1 MKRYL
6 FIIILFICAVVPS
19 TAQYYSVN
27 YDKRTVAEMT
37 AAFASEAATEAYY
50 AEQVAKIREYYQ
62 AAEVAAAGIFTSKFL
77 DRRALTD
84 LGLWTS
90 STENYYY
97 RRIYN
102 MVSAKIMPKIWT
114 VAGMMLKSPQN
125 ALYWGSYLYK
135 VCEETKTLCYQFE
148 SIVTNSRLS
157 FKDIAFL
164 EINQELAAIFKLS
177 ELGDVDWKNLLDN
190 FSDIGSNF
198 TKDNLKEDI
207 DNLYAMGVSLA
218 SAGAGN
224 AVNTIVGNSNFNG
237 TLMDKTSSVIEIAE
251 NTYDLYNNLS
261 TNAGNTLLQF
271 VGGQDGIANLF
282 SLSNYNTTAWITDYA
297 REGMGQYYTQRWYI
311 YSVDQGSEKLC
322 DYYPPTD
329 DDAILYGD
337 HWYRISTKDPDFYPS
352 SSQREAALQ
361 NSESHAGWSRSRVQQ
376 LNNSNDGY
384 NYNIS
389 YYSSAYILSKK
400 KSGQYAKAYA
410 YEIHVT
416 KSWYRQEVKYEDVF
430 DSYSM
435 DMATFRAGLN
445 ARLTEY
451 NDNEEG
457 IRYYLGYDSKRYYQ
471 ATNAEKMAGCE
482 TATISVTCHDG
493 TKLGEGSTQYKC
505 SKCGGSVNAH
515 TKQCSMATSITS
527 DGVDTSEIDAK
538 IAETESKIASID
550 SEIARLEAENANL
563 LKLIQTSSVEDAARY
578 RQHYNANKDRI
589 SVLKSEKSTAER
601 ELAEYTQAKQEV
613 IDGENAATDDYYRI
627 PAIMQ
632 DCKNA
637 YNLSWNGAGA
647 WEGNT
652 FVRTASMPNINGTI
666 TFKATIS
673 IARKPKYFLGIKIHR
688 AIVQI
693 SWTLTTEYS
702 DTQVVAVINLD
713 PSKTDQQKADEV
725 NAKLSE
731 IAREYPSCDPT
742 VEYAKSSPVESDDTE
757 DTYHLLWSSD
767 RLDIARQIDSRL
779 TKIYADLVS
788 LEKMMHYKH
797 SIIDILRSIAPLDTD
812 QGRRLTLIEKCR
824 KRWLRHAAN
833 SAHSDTYNGKYDE
846 EDEDNEDEE

>member
-6 FIIILFICAVVPS
+6 FIIILFVCAAVPM

-37 AAFASEAATEAYY
+37 AAFSSEAATEAYY

-114 VAGMMLKSPQN
+114 VAGMMLRSPQN
-125 ALYWGSYLYK
+125 ALYWCSYLYK

-157 FKDIAFL
+157 FRDIAFL
-164 EINQELAAIFKLS
+164 EINQELAAILKLS

-198 TKDNLKEDI
+198 TKDNLKADI

-224 AVNTIVGNSNFNG
+224 AVSSIVGNSNFNG

-251 NTYDLYNNLS
+251 NTYDLYNDLS

-271 VGGQDGIANLF
+271 VGGQEGIANLF

-337 HWYRISTKDPDFYPS
+337 HWYRISTTDPDFYPS

-361 NSESHAGWSRSRVQQ
+361 NSENHAGWSRSRVQQ

-410 YEIHVT
+410 YEIPVT
-416 KSWYRQEVKYEDVF
+416 KSW
-430 DSYSM
+430 
-435 DMATFRAGLN
+435 
-445 ARLTEY
+445 
-451 NDNEEG
+451 
-457 IRYYLGYDSKRYYQ
+457 
-471 ATNAEKMAGCE
+471 
-482 TATISVTCHDG
+482 
-493 TKLGEGSTQYKC
+493 
-505 SKCGGSVNAH
+505 
-515 TKQCSMATSITS
+515 
-527 DGVDTSEIDAK
+527 
-538 IAETESKIASID
+538 
-550 SEIARLEAENANL
+550 
-563 LKLIQTSSVEDAARY
+563 
-578 RQHYNANKDRI
+578 
-589 SVLKSEKSTAER
+589 
-601 ELAEYTQAKQEV
+601 
-613 IDGENAATDDYYRI
+613 
-627 PAIMQ
+627 
-632 DCKNA
+632 
-637 YNLSWNGAGA
+637 
-647 WEGNT
+647 
-652 FVRTASMPNINGTI
+652 
-666 TFKATIS
+666 
-673 IARKPKYFLGIKIHR
+673 
-688 AIVQI
+688 
-693 SWTLTTEYS
+693 
-702 DTQVVAVINLD
+702 
-713 PSKTDQQKADEV
+713 
-725 NAKLSE
+725 
-731 IAREYPSCDPT
+731 
-742 VEYAKSSPVESDDTE
+742 
-757 DTYHLLWSSD
+757 
-767 RLDIARQIDSRL
+767 
-779 TKIYADLVS
+779 
-788 LEKMMHYKH
+788 
-797 SIIDILRSIAPLDTD
+797 
-812 QGRRLTLIEKCR
+812 
-824 KRWLRHAAN
+824 
-833 SAHSDTYNGKYDE
+833 
-846 EDEDNEDEE
+846 

>member
-6 FIIILFICAVVPS
+6 FIIILFVCAAVPM

-114 VAGMMLKSPQN
+114 VAGMMLRSPQN

-157 FKDIAFL
+157 FRDIAFL
-164 EINQELAAIFKLS
+164 EINQELAAILKLS

-198 TKDNLKEDI
+198 TKDNLKADI

-224 AVNTIVGNSNFNG
+224 AVSSIVGNSNFNG

-251 NTYDLYNNLS
+251 NTYDLYNDLS

-271 VGGQDGIANLF
+271 VGGQEGIANLF

-337 HWYRISTKDPDFYPS
+337 HWYRISTTDPDFYPS

-361 NSESHAGWSRSRVQQ
+361 NSENHAGWSRSRVQQ

-445 ARLTEY
+445 ARLADY
-451 NDNEEG
+451 NDNEDG
-457 IRYYLGYDSKRYYQ
+457 IRYYIGSDSKRYYQ

-505 SKCGGSVNAH
+505 SQCGGSVNAH

-527 DGVDTSEIDAK
+527 ESVNTSEIDAK
-538 IAETESKIASID
+538 IAETESRIASID
-550 SEIARLEAENANL
+550 TEIARLEAENSNL
-563 LKLIQTSSVEDAARY
+563 LKQIQTSSVEDAARY
-578 RQHYNANKDRI
+578 RQQYNANKDRI
-589 SVLKSEKSTAER
+589 SALKSEKSAAEK
-601 ELAEYTQAKQEV
+601 ELADYNQAKQEAV
-613 IDGENAATDDYYRI
+613 DGENAATDDYYRI

-713 PSKTDQQKADEV
+713 PSKTDQEKADEV

-731 IAREYPSCDPT
+731 IAREYPSCEPT

-757 DTYHLLWSSD
+757 DTYHLLWTSD

-812 QGRRLTLIEKCR
+812 QGRRLTLIERCR
-824 KRWLRHAAN
+824 KRWLRNAAN

-846 EDEDNEDEE
+846 EDEDDEE

>member
-6 FIIILFICAVVPS
+6 FIIILFVCAAVPM

-114 VAGMMLKSPQN
+114 VAGMMLRSPQN

-157 FKDIAFL
+157 FRDIAFL
-164 EINQELAAIFKLS
+164 EINQELAAILKLS

-198 TKDNLKEDI
+198 TKDNLKADI

-224 AVNTIVGNSNFNG
+224 AVSSIVGNSNFNG

-251 NTYDLYNNLS
+251 NTYDLYNDLS

-271 VGGQDGIANLF
+271 VGGQEGIANLF

-337 HWYRISTKDPDFYPS
+337 HWYRISTTDPDFYPS

-361 NSESHAGWSRSRVQQ
+361 NSENHAGWSRSRVQQ

-416 KSWYRQEVKYEDVF
+416 KSWYKQEVKYEDVF

-445 ARLTEY
+445 ARLADY
-451 NDNEEG
+451 NDNEDG
-457 IRYYLGYDSKRYYQ
+457 IRYYIGSDSKRYYQ

-505 SKCGGSVNAH
+505 SQCGGSVNAH

-527 DGVDTSEIDAK
+527 ESVNTSEIDAK
-538 IAETESKIASID
+538 IAETESRIASID
-550 SEIARLEAENANL
+550 TEIARLEAENSNL
-563 LKLIQTSSVEDAARY
+563 LKQIQTSSVEDAARY
-578 RQHYNANKDRI
+578 RQQYNANKDRI
-589 SVLKSEKSTAER
+589 SVLKSEKSAAEK
-601 ELAEYTQAKQEV
+601 ELADYNQAKQEAV
-613 IDGENAATDDYYRI
+613 DGENAATDDYYRI

-713 PSKTDQQKADEV
+713 PSKTDQEKADEV

-731 IAREYPSCDPT
+731 IAREYPSCEPT
-742 VEYAKSSPVESDDTE
+742 VEYAKSNPVESDDTE
-757 DTYHLLWSSD
+757 DTYHLLWTSD

-788 LEKMMHYKH
+788 LEMMMHYKH

-812 QGRRLTLIEKCR
+812 QGRRLTLIERCR
-824 KRWLRHAAN
+824 KRWLRNAAN

-846 EDEDNEDEE
+846 EDEDEEEE

>member
-198 TKDNLKEDI
+198 TKDTLKEDI

-361 NSESHAGWSRSRVQQ
+361 NSENHAGWSRSRVQQ

-713 PSKTDQQKADEV
+713 PSRTDQQKADEV

-757 DTYHLLWSSD
+757 DTYHLLWSSE

>member
-6 FIIILFICAVVPS
+6 FIIILFVSAVVPT

-125 ALYWGSYLYK
+125 ALYWGSYLYR

-164 EINQELAAIFKLS
+164 EINQELAAILKLS

-224 AVNTIVGNSNFNG
+224 AVNSIVGNSNFNG

-282 SLSNYNTTAWITDYA
+282 SLSNYNATVWITDYA
-297 REGMGQYYTQRWYI
+297 REAMGQYYTQRWYI

-384 NYNIS
+384 NYNIN

-451 NDNEEG
+451 NDNEDG

-471 ATNAEKMAGCE
+471 ATNAEKMVGCE

-538 IAETESKIASID
+538 IAETENRIASVD

-563 LKLIQTSSVEDAARY
+563 LKLIQTSSVEDAAKY
-578 RQHYNANKDRI
+578 RQQYNANKDRI

-601 ELAEYTQAKQEV
+601 ELAEYNQAKQEA
-613 IDGENAATDDYYRI
+613 IDGENAVTDDYYRI

-632 DCKNA
+632 DYKNA

-742 VEYAKSSPVESDDTE
+742 VEYAKNSPVESDDTE

-812 QGRRLTLIEKCR
+812 QGRRLTLIERCR

-846 EDEDNEDEE
+846 EDEDDEEQ